1 MTEYPV
7 VIVGGGPTGMM
18 LAAELKLAGIDAPII
33 ELRTSQERAGS
44 RAGGLHARTIEV
56 FDQRG
61 IAERMLSAGTIAQVA
76 AFNSVRLDISDFPTP
91 HPYGLGLWQKLTE
104 QIMADWL
111 DELGV
116 KIEPGHEVVGVVQ
129 DDAGVSIRLADGE
142 QLRAQ
147 YLVGCDGGRSLV
159 RKSAGIEFGGSAAS
173 VSNLLAEVE
182 FEVEFDQTGPAEP
195 DTGGGPEWGL
205 RRDEFGIHALSPIDD
220 GKRMSVLVTERQL
233 HTSREPGLEELREAM
248 VEVWGSDFGARNPVW
263 ISRFTDA
270 ARQAK
275 TYRAGRILLAGDA
288 AHIHYPV
295 GGQGL
300 NLGVQDAVNLGWKL
314 AQVVKGVSPDSLLD
328 SYQAERHPIAAGVLR
343 DTMAQ
348 VALRRTD
355 DRTKAVADVISELL
369 ALDEP
374 RRVFA
379 GRMSG
384 LGIHYD
390 LGVEDGSGYG
400 VGDAGDAASEAS
412 GDEADAAAH
421 PLIGR
426 RMPDLAL
433 LTADGHRRVFELLRN
448 ARPLLLN
455 FGEPHSLDRDLK
467 PWADRVRLLDV
478 DYDGEWELPVLGA
491 VTAPSA
497 VLIRPDGYVCWVGA
511 RLSGNAGAPS
521 GLEAALTKWFGSP
534 T

>member
-1 MTEYPV
+1 M
-7 VIVGGGPTGMM
+7 
-18 LAAELKLAGIDAPII
+18 
-33 ELRTSQERAGS
+33 SS
-44 RAGGLHARTIEV
+44 RAGGLHSRTIEI

-61 IAERMLSAGTIAQVA
+61 VAERMLSAGTIAQVA

-91 HPYGLGLWQKLTE
+91 HPYGLALWQKVTE
-104 QIMADWL
+104 HIMADWV

-116 KIEPGHEVVGVVQ
+116 KIERGDEVVGLVQ
-129 DDAGVSIRLADGE
+129 DDAGVDISLADG
-142 QLRAQ
+142 QHLRAQ
-147 YLVGCDGGRSLV
+147 YLVGCDGGRSPV
-159 RKSAGIEFGGSAAS
+159 RKAAGIEFAGWDATI
-173 VSNLLAEVE
+173 SNLIAEAE
-182 FEVEFDQTGPAEP
+182 FAEA
-195 DTGGGPEWGL
+195 PEWGL
-205 RRDEFGIHALSPIDD
+205 RRDAIGIHALSPLDD
-220 GKRMSVLVTERQL
+220 GTRMGVVVTERQL
-233 HTSREPGLEELREAM
+233 HTGRDVSLEELREAM
-248 VEVWGSDFGARNPVW
+248 VAVWGSDFGVHNSAW

-270 ARQAK
+270 ARQAE

-314 AQVVKGVSPDSLLD
+314 AQVVKGISPDSLLD

-348 VALRRTD
+348 VALRRAD
-355 DRTKAVADVISELL
+355 ARTKAVGEVITDMLHM
-369 ALDEP
+369 DEP
-374 RRVFA
+374 RRTFA

-390 LGVEDGSGYG
+390 LALDGGVDRGAVGG
-400 VGDAGDAASEAS
+400 VAGGAAE
-412 GDEADAAAH
+412 GAAH
-421 PLIGR
+421 PLLGR

-433 LTADGHRRVFELLRN
+433 LTGDGHRRVFELLRN

-455 FGEPHSLDRDLK
+455 FGEPDSLDIE

-491 VTAPSA
+491 VAAPSA
-497 VLIRPDGYVCWVGA
+497 VLIRPDGYVCWVGT
-511 RLSGNAGAPS
+511 GAS
-521 GLEAALTKWFGSP
+521 AGLEAALTTWFGP
-534 T
+534 PE